1 MKKTLIFDHEI
12 SGHHIEYLNNLYF
25 HCSKKINER
34 FVFAMNYNYKTLSA
48 DYEWPNFQNITIYNI
63 NDKDLNILSG
73 GSLKTAFNLCKLLR
87 RVTKEQAVNNI
98 LLIVLI
104 KYIPFLPFFINNKI
118 KVSGIIYNIYLYKW
132 NQYSIFSKSIE
143 FLKYSIISNFKVFNK
158 VYILNDNSS
167 PRVLNKYYRTKKFNF
182 LVDPVIEI
190 NTSSSQITRSTLSI
204 DSSAYVSI
212 HFGAMN
218 TNKGTLKLLSAL
230 SKFSLIDRK
239 KHVFIFAGKIS
250 PEIKKDFYRLIKTLP
265 EINFIIDDK
274 FCTFHEIVN
283 YLSISNL
290 IICPYSRTSQSSG
303 VIGFSSQFNIPVL
316 VPDQGLLAKLVKRNK
331 LGFVY
336 DGSINS
342 LKNKILE
349 KRYMNVSEN
358 YMLKNSINNFLQ
370 TLVR

>member
-63 NDKDLNILSG
+63 NDKDLNKLSG
-73 GSLKTAFNLCKLLR
+73 GGLKTAFNLCKLLS
-87 RVTKEQAVNNI
+87 RVTKEQSVNNI

-132 NQYSIFSKSIE
+132 NQCSMFSKIIE
-143 FLKYSIISNFKVFNK
+143 FFKYSIISNFKVFNK

-167 PRVLNKYYRTKKFNF
+167 VQVLNKYYRTKKFTF

-190 NTSSSQITRSTLSI
+190 NSSSSPIIRSTLGI

-212 HFGAMN
+212 HFGALN
-218 TNKGTLKLLSAL
+218 KNKGTLKLISAL
-230 SKFSLIDRK
+230 SKFSLVDRK

-250 PEIKKDFYRLIKTLP
+250 PEIKKDFYTLIKTLP

-274 FCTFHEIVN
+274 FCTFHEIIN

-290 IICPYSRTSQSSG
+290 IICPYSRTNQSSG

-331 LGFVY
+331 LGFIY

-349 KRYMNVSEN
+349 KRYMNVSKN
-358 YMLKNSINNFLQ
+358 YMLKNTVNNFLQ
-370 TLVR
+370 TLVK